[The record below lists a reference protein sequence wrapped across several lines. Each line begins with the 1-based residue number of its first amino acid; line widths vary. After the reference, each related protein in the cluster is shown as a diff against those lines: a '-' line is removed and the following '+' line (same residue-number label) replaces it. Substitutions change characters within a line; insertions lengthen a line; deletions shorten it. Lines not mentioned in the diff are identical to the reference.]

1 MSKEI
6 EDLVRRSDDAEA
18 SRSVFR
24 QNMAEIAEHARP
36 LRNEL
41 RGVTVDGAKRLSNIF
56 DSTAINA
63 NQNLGAGLYGT
74 LTNPADTW
82 FQFATLDPDL
92 MKSQRVRAW
101 LDLESRRAL
110 MSCTSSYSAF
120 YKQVTSFFLDL
131 GAFGNA
137 VFSSE
142 MNSGMTGFVDMCR
155 PLSECCWDVNG
166 EGEIDT
172 MYRRW
177 KMTAAAAMAMFKDGI
192 SRQTMVRAEKDP
204 KHVVEIMH
212 ACLPAQYGLT
222 RQILQTNK
230 PFVSIYAEVG
240 EKHQISASGYYEF
253 PYMVSRWETA
263 AGEKTGRGPGELAIA
278 DIKSA
283 NIAQRDNLRAGNIAG
298 NPMWGA
304 PDEGVLQNIRLNP
317 GKITYG
323 AINSQ
328 GKQLL
333 QPLIQGGN
341 PPFSLEMTNALRA
354 AIKDAFYFTLMQLVG
369 RSGMTATEV
378 MEHREERMRL
388 MAPYAGGIQTDFLSP
403 FALRR
408 FNMLR
413 RLGLTSPPPP
423 ELANRSIQV
432 SFVSAF
438 AQAQKSARATS
449 VMRTTGFA
457 AQLAQ
462 LDPEVA
468 DRLDSDAALRT
479 VQEGFGAP
487 ADMLRSDE
495 DTAARREVRRQAQR
509 AAATAEIAD
518 TGAGAAQKG
527 ASALAIMQGGKKAA

>member
-1 MSKEI
+1 MSGDI
-6 EDLVRRSDDAEA
+6 ADLVRRSDDLES

-24 QNMAEIAEHARP
+24 QNMAEIAEHVRP

-82 FQFATLDPDL
+82 FQYDTLDPDL
-92 MKSQRVRAW
+92 NKSQRVRAW
-101 LDLESRRAL
+101 LGLESRRAL
-110 MSCTSSYSAF
+110 ISCTSTYSAF

-142 MNSGMTGFVDMCR
+142 LNADMTGFVDMCR

-177 KMTAAAAMAMFKDGI
+177 KMTAPAAVRMFKDGI
-192 SRQTMVRAEKDP
+192 SRQTQIRAEKDP

-212 ACLPAQYGLT
+212 ACLPAQDSLP
-222 RQILQTNK
+222 REILKTNK

-253 PYMVSRWETA
+253 PYMVSRWEVA

-278 DIKSA
+278 DVKSA
-283 NIAQRDNLRAGNIAG
+283 NVAQRDNLKAGNMAA
-298 NPMWGA
+298 NPPWGA
-304 PDEGVLQNIRLNP
+304 PDEGVIQNVRVSP
-317 GKITYG
+317 GKMTYG

-328 GKQLL
+328 GKQMLM
-333 QPLIQGGN
+333 PLIQGGN
-341 PPFSLEMTNALRA
+341 PPFSLEMTNALRT

-388 MAPYAGGIQTDFLSP
+388 MAPYAGGIQTDFLCP

-408 FNMLR
+408 FNMLK

-423 ELANRSIQV
+423 ELQNRSIQV
-432 SFVSAF
+432 AFVSAF

-449 VMRTTGFA
+449 VMRTTAFA
-457 AQLAQ
+457 GQLAA
-462 LDPEVA
+462 LDPEIA
-468 DRLDSDAALRT
+468 DRVDSDAALRT

-495 DTAARREVRRQAQR
+495 ETAARREIRRRAQ
-509 AAATAEIAD
+509 AAATTAQIAD

-527 ASALAIMQGGKKAA
+527 AAALATLQQGQKAA